1 MQASRSGFYNFLGN
15 YHVKD
20 QVDPIQNALE
30 ARINHYEMLQILSVT
45 IFERNPLW
53 QVLTKTDYTALN
65 PMLYNQ
71 LIYFD

>member
-45 IFERNPLW
+45 IFERNPL
-53 QVLTKTDYTALN
+53 
-65 PMLYNQ
+65 
-71 LIYFD
+71 